1 MLFAAAGSDGGFEAP
16 GIGEFF
22 PAPILFE
29 GTIFEFNRIQLV
41 RIVATLVLAVLFWLA
56 SRNVRLVPTR
66 AQSVA
71 EMALDFVR
79 VNIAEEVI
87 GKKRARPYVPILT
100 FMFFAILAMNLTGII
115 PGLNIAGTS
124 VIGVPLLLAIVS
136 LFAFIIAGV
145 KAQGG
150 WGFTKNALFPPGVP
164 WPLYFILTPIEIL
177 STFIL
182 RPATLTIRLLANMV
196 AGHLLLVT
204 FFAMTHFLFFE
215 AAAAVKGVGVLAF
228 GAAFAFTLFE
238 IFVAALQAYIFTL
251 LSAVYLSLSIGD
263 TA

>member
-1 MLFAAAGSDGGFEAP
+1 M
-16 GIGEFF
+16 
-22 PAPILFE
+22 
-29 GTIFEFNRIQLV
+29 V
-41 RIVATLVLAVLFWLA
+41 
-56 SRNVRLVPTR
+56 
-66 AQSVA
+66 
-71 EMALDFVR
+71 LDFVR

-87 GKKRARPYVPILT
+87 GKKRARPYVPVLT
-100 FMFFAILAMNLTGII
+100 FMFFAILVMYLTGIMT
-115 PGLNIAGTS
+115 GLNIAGTS

-204 FFAMTHFLFFE
+204 FFAMTHYLFFE
-215 AAAAVKGVGVLAF
+215 AAAAVKG
-228 GAAFAFTLFE
+228 E
-238 IFVAALQAYIFTL
+238 IGRASCRGRV
-251 LSAVYLSLSIGD
+251 
-263 TA
+263 

>member
-1 MLFAAAGSDGGFEAP
+1 
-16 GIGEFF
+16 
-22 PAPILFE
+22 
-29 GTIFEFNRIQLV
+29 
-41 RIVATLVLAVLFWLA
+41 
-56 SRNVRLVPTR
+56 
-66 AQSVA
+66 
-71 EMALDFVR
+71 MALDFVR

-100 FMFFAILAMNLTGII
+100 FMFFAILAMNLTGIM

-150 WGFTKNALFPPGVP
+150 WGFTKNGLFPPGVP

-182 RPATLTIRLLANMV
+182 RPATLTSRLLANMV
-196 AGHLLLVT
+196 AGHLLPAT
-204 FFAMTHFLFFE
+204 FFAMTHYLFFA
-215 AAAAVKGVGVLAF
+215 AAAAVKGLGVIAF
-228 GAAFAFTLFE
+228 GASFAFTLFQ
-238 IFVAALQAYIFTL
+238 ILVAALQPYIFPPF
-251 LSAVYLSLSIGD
+251 SAVYLTLFIGAEAYRS
-263 TA
+263 TSHRRPAL

>member
-87 GKKRARPYVPILT
+87 GKKRDRKSTRLNSSHV
-100 FMFFAILAMNLTGII
+100 AISYAVFCLKKKT
-115 PGLNIAGTS
+115 
-124 VIGVPLLLAIVS
+124 
-136 LFAFIIAGV
+136 
-145 KAQGG
+145 K
-150 WGFTKNALFPPGVP
+150 TKN
-164 WPLYFILTPIEIL
+164 
-177 STFIL
+177 
-182 RPATLTIRLLANMV
+182 N
-196 AGHLLLVT
+196 
-204 FFAMTHFLFFE
+204 
-215 AAAAVKGVGVLAF
+215 
-228 GAAFAFTLFE
+228 
-238 IFVAALQAYIFTL
+238 
-251 LSAVYLSLSIGD
+251 
-263 TA
+263 